1 MEAVANNHAR
11 TLAITDMDVAHDRY
25 DAFVNVH
32 FPVLSLTEF
41 VQKRQL
47 PLNEQCASV
56 FFDKTAHLTDSDF
69 IEIDRPILEMIGFK
83 NTWVEQ
89 KDKHGNIKVDQNGQP
104 ILKDNRN
111 DFTSAIRCLKNTT
124 GFVQGYSFEDVHA
137 HFIIEK
143 IGVPDGT
150 PKQRGGKNKQS
161 LWIRLRALE
170 HFVIMANTAN
180 SFMIREYFLDLKRIM
195 TEYAMYQTVYQA
207 KYDLSLKDTTIGNLY
222 SKLDHVIQQ
231 NDELL
236 KQNKQLFGQNE
247 TQCAKLDML
256 SRLFYKDT
264 DNKVLD
270 VATKRKKQ
278 ELVILQN
285 KKDPSLCE
293 VLRGQANHVNQ
304 QLKKKRNDMEIV
316 GKIDTY
322 KNPINLYNR
331 FGEAI
336 KKEGDDRF
344 ERTNNKITLKGGCTV
359 NDLMNVL
366 HVLEDDK
373 HNVAVQAKECL

>member
-1 MEAVANNHAR
+1 
-11 TLAITDMDVAHDRY
+11 
-25 DAFVNVH
+25 
-32 FPVLSLTEF
+32 
-41 VQKRQL
+41 
-47 PLNEQCASV
+47 
-56 FFDKTAHLTDSDF
+56 
-69 IEIDRPILEMIGFK
+69 MIGFK

-89 KDKHGNIKVDQNGQP
+89 KDKHGNIKVDQNGLP
-104 ILKDNRN
+104 KLKDTRS
-111 DFTSAIRCLKNTT
+111 DFNHAIRCLRNMT
-124 GFVQGYSFEDVHA
+124 GF
-137 HFIIEK
+137 IESDNFDNMNADFVIK
-143 IGVPDGT
+143 KAVNLSRLPASSN
-150 PKQRGGKNKQS
+150 KGGSGLNRQE
-161 LWIRLRALE
+161 LWLRKRMLE
-170 HFVIMANTAN
+170 HLVIMANTCN
-180 SFMIREYFLDLKRIM
+180 SRMIREYFLDLKRIM

-207 KYDLSLKDTTIGNLY
+207 KYDLSIKDTTIGHLNG
-222 SKLDHVIQQ
+222 KLDHVIKQ

-236 KQNKQLFGQNE
+236 KQNE

-270 VATKRKKQ
+270 VATKWKKQ
-278 ELVILQN
+278 ELVVLQN
-285 KKDPSLCE
+285 KKDPSQCE

-359 NDLMNVL
+359 NDLMNIL

-373 HNVAVQAKECL
+373 HKVAVEAKECL

>member
-1 MEAVANNHAR
+1 MFE
-11 TLAITDMDVAHDRY
+11 
-25 DAFVNVH
+25 
-32 FPVLSLTEF
+32 
-41 VQKRQL
+41 
-47 PLNEQCASV
+47 
-56 FFDKTAHLTDSDF
+56 HL
-69 IEIDRPILEMIGFK
+69 
-83 NTWVEQ
+83 
-89 KDKHGNIKVDQNGQP
+89 
-104 ILKDNRN
+104 
-111 DFTSAIRCLKNTT
+111 
-124 GFVQGYSFEDVHA
+124 
-137 HFIIEK
+137 
-143 IGVPDGT
+143 
-150 PKQRGGKNKQS
+150 
-161 LWIRLRALE
+161 
-170 HFVIMANTAN
+170 VIMANTCN
-180 SFMIREYFLDLKRIM
+180 SRMIREYFLDLKCIM

-264 DNKVLD
+264 DDKVLD

-285 KKDPSLCE
+285 KKDPSQCE

-344 ERTNNKITLKGGCTV
+344 ERTNNKITLKG
-359 NDLMNVL
+359 D
-366 HVLEDDK
+366 E
-373 HNVAVQAKECL
+373 Q